1 MKRPATMNITPRGG
15 WRFTDPVTGIPHKDN
30 HPMALLQA
38 VRSSRLANGFEVK
51 GGFEHE
57 VWEDVCKQNPEL
69 NCVEEGV
76 PEVVMTADDVMRFM
90 TTLKEFAGRELVSED
105 EHKRR
110 AEICMQCPMMG
121 HTNCK
126 SCGWV
131 ARTLTE
137 LLGGRKIHRPA
148 EFHKRAC
155 KACGCNLDSKT
166 YYPLDVLKTVDEKLG
181 RTPDYWEKCW
191 MRE

>member
-1 MKRPATMNITPRGG
+1 
-15 WRFTDPVTGIPHKDN
+15 
-30 HPMALLQA
+30 MALLQA

-110 AEICMQCPMMG
+110 AEICMQCPMM
-121 HTNCK
+121 
-126 SCGWV
+126 